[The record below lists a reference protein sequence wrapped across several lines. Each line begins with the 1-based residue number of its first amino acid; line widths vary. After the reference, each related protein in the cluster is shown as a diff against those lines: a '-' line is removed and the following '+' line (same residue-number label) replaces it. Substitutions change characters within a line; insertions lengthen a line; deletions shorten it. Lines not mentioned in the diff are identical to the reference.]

1 MAIFHQQ
8 TLKFVNSK
16 NIIHQQK
23 SWMHH
28 QQPWSQRQKRTF
40 WSLQIDRCMFCGR
53 KGVFGHVAMVP
64 IRGAIFKEVKEI
76 QTPEAPSPG
85 VSGGCGD
92 VDNNHPVLPWFE
104 QLPDH

>member
-8 TLKFVNSK
+8 TLKCVNSK
-16 NIIHQQK
+16 NIIHHSPTK
-23 SWMHH
+23 IMDAS
-28 QQPWSQRQKRTF
+28 PTTGQKRTF

-64 IRGAIFKEVKEI
+64 IPGAIFKEVKEI

-104 QLPDH
+104 QLPDN